1 MPNQPASGKKLFGW
15 SAPQEIRDA
24 IDNYARQNK
33 MANRTEAMNSLILEA
48 LTARGFNIEK
58 PKESFPEYLPDRL
71 KKRKTAKD

>member
-1 MPNQPASGKKLFGW
+1 MPNQPASGKKLIGW

-33 MANRTEAMNSLILEA
+33 MANRTEAINALIGEALEA
-48 LTARGFNIEK
+48 RGCKIEK

-71 KKRKTAKD
+71 KKRKSEQD

>member
-1 MPNQPASGKKLFGW
+1 MPNQPASGKKLIGW

-33 MANRTEAMNSLILEA
+33 MANRTEAMNSLISEA
-48 LTARGFNIEK
+48 LAARGFDIEK